1 MARTYEPDPRTI
13 ALGVEL
19 RADMDAQGISAT
31 DMAARIDVDRG
42 TLGDWL
48 SARRPMPLAMFFAL
62 ATQLRVPADD
72 LVKRAEDRARRDAHR
87 IS

>member
-1 MARTYEPDPRTI
+1 MARTYEPDPRSL

-19 RADMDAQGISAT
+19 RADMDAQDISVT

-48 SARRPMPLAMFFAL
+48 GGRRPMPVPMFWAL
-62 ATQLRVPADD
+62 ADELRVPAED
-72 LVKRAEDRARRDAHR
+72 LVQRAKDRARRDAGR
-87 IS
+87 V